1 MGKMYTNSTIIYN
14 KMNWFELENN
24 KKVETRNYNGIGV
37 KRQGKKK
44 KKSIWAALE
53 TKTLSVHDSW
63 NLRKKLQCQR
73 FKPYDKK

>member
-1 MGKMYTNSTIIYN
+1 MGKMYINSTIIYN

-44 KKSIWAALE
+44 KRVFEQHWKP
-53 TKTLSVHDSW
+53 
-63 NLRKKLQCQR
+63 
-73 FKPYDKK
+73 KPYHFMIAGI